1 MATKRL
7 EVLIT
12 GNAKDAQKAFG
23 ALGDSAEKGGKRT
36 TKALSGIQS
45 GLIGL
50 GVGAAALGSFKAF
63 EESERIA
70 RQTAAVIKSTGN
82 EANVTE
88 GHISDLASEMSK
100 LGGVDDE
107 LVQQGENMLL
117 TFTKVRNEAGKGNDV
132 FDQATRAA
140 NDYAAATGTDVV
152 NANKMLG
159 KALNDPIKG
168 LTALTRAGVS
178 FTQQQKDQIR
188 ALVDA
193 GDTLG
198 AQKIILAEFNK
209 EYGGSLEAN
218 ATASGKAQVAMENMG
233 ESVGAIL
240 APAMER
246 GAELVGGLAETFST
260 LPEGTQQA
268 IVGLAGIGGAAIV
281 AGPRIASM
289 YSTVATG
296 VSSLRTFSSS
306 MNDAISSIAATR
318 GVSKGTAAFEALKSS
333 VVAINP
339 AMVAGAAATA
349 GLTYALLDI
358 QRTAQRA
365 KENVSDLQHQIDA
378 GSTPAEAAIAKLANT
393 ISGVDGGFAG
403 LGGSSDEFRKDLDE
417 LGISATQAG
426 KLITGSKENFDSWAK
441 TLRDAHPTGE
451 AERLI
456 ANLDRMREATDKAA
470 NSKAIEATVTKDLGV
485 KTEDAAASADHLAD
499 AMSSWSGIGSTL
511 ATTNDTVTQSIKD
524 QYDAQKDLN
533 DETQKGIDMALGQV
547 DASLAAASA
556 HDAVQDAQKQIAEVD
571 KKIADARNAVAN
583 AATPEEQ
590 QAAQN
595 TLNDLLASR
604 PEDIQR
610 AQDALTAAITRETEA
625 TLASEEAKA
634 KLEGRTLT
642 AGEKTDILRYKLAE
656 LKNQTGF
663 TSEGLNTLSANLDD
677 VARQREVKIDT
688 SQAISNVRSLIGA
701 LEDLSAVGRTVGAAG
716 SIVGAGV
723 TGAIAAAGQGRWGA
737 VTAYA
742 KGGITPAHITRDQ
755 LFKYGE
761 PATGGEAFV
770 PRNGDKKRSMSILG
784 EAAGWYGMQVVPMRR
799 GGVIYEDEAG
809 WDWRTMGNRRRG
821 PVQSASFASVN
832 PAPSRSTGVAGQIT
846 VNVFESKNARA
857 TAREVVAEIRR
868 ESRMGGSPLAGVRL

>member
-233 ESVGAIL
+233 ESVGAVL

-246 GAELVGGLAETFST
+246 GAALVSGLATAFSA
-260 LPEGTQQA
+260 LPEGTQTA
-268 IVGLAGIGGAAIV
+268 IVGIAGIGGAAIV
-281 AGPRIASM
+281 AGPRIADM
-289 YSTVATG
+289 YSTVSNG
-296 VSSLRTFSSS
+296 VSSLRSFSSS

-349 GLTYALLDI
+349 GMTYALLDI

-365 KENVSDLQHQIDA
+365 KENVSDLQHQIDS

-470 NSKAIEATVTKDLGV
+470 SSKAIEATVTKELSIE
-485 KTEDAAASADHLAD
+485 TDAAAGSAANLAGE
-499 AMSSWSGIGSTL
+499 MTSWATAGSTL
-511 ATTNDTVTQSIKD
+511 ATTTDAVTNSLKG
-524 QYDAQKDLN
+524 QYQATKQLN
-533 DETQKGIDMALGQV
+533 DEMQTHIDLAHESVGAAL
-547 DASLAAASA
+547 SEREA
-556 HDAVQDAQKQIAEVD
+556 HDRVQDATLALAE
-571 KKIADARNAVAN
+571 ARKTND
-583 AATPEEQ
+583 PEQ
-590 QAAQN
+590 
-595 TLNDLLASR
+595 
-604 PEDIQR
+604 IQR
-610 AQDALTAAITRETEA
+610 AQDDLTRAILGEAAAADEA
-625 TLASEEAKA
+625 ARKS
-634 KLEGRTLT
+634 
-642 AGEKTDILRYKLAE
+642 AE
-656 LKNQTGF
+656 LQGKQYGAAESASVQQARLAQLQTQTGF
-663 TSEGLNTLSANLDD
+663 TSNEIKWLSAQLDNA
-677 VARQREVKIDT
+677 ARQRQISIDT
-688 SQAISNVRSLIGA
+688 SQAISNIRSLIDV
-701 LEDLSAVGRTVGAAG
+701 LRDLPEVGSATGAAG
-716 SIVGAGV
+716 SIIDAGIAGALANLGRADGGPVKRGTYNLVGERGPELVKWGGNGV
-723 TGAIAAAGQGRWGA
+723 VI
-737 VTAYA
+737 
-742 KGGITPAHITRDQ
+742 PANKSKQ
-755 LFKYGE
+755 LVNTIREDE
-761 PATGGEAFV
+761 P
-770 PRNGDKKRSMSILG
+770 
-784 EAAGWYGMQVVPMRR
+784 GWNWRTMGNRR
-799 GGVIYEDEAG
+799 GGGSSSSVIHEDDPG

-821 PVQSASFASVN
+821 PISTPRQTASFSSPSTTVTPYASKPTTSG
-832 PAPSRSTGVAGQIT
+832 PAIT